1 MQSVEQLEYQ
11 PDDAAE
17 PLTLE
22 GISGMVIMDSS
33 DGLAKSNQMKL
44 DASDDNIVCD
54 DDIINDLKGG
64 ESATSAGRS
73 DEGNGAALDGFTK
86 EQLSPKKMN
95 S

>member
-54 DDIINDLKGG
+54 DDIINDLRVEKVPRVL
-64 ESATSAGRS
+64 AGLMKAM
-73 DEGNGAALDGFTK
+73 EL
-86 EQLSPKKMN
+86 L
-95 S
+95 